1 MKFFLAIIALFL
13 GTTVQ
18 AQLPY
23 TLNLADGTTTV
34 ASPHRAG
41 INLASLNYYDNG
53 QLYKNLVAQ
62 DNFGFEN
69 TLTQQIWALT
79 KSGSTTTFCNTNQYA
94 VYPVNFW
101 AGATVSVVESSG
113 AEAGYVGT
121 VASNTAGGPACYT
134 VATPAP
140 AAFSAG
146 DEIIVTLNQFPT
158 AESCWETSTNCGIW
172 TDIQNGGK
180 LLTDSTTPYD
190 GKQSLILDATAS
202 PNAVA
207 GASLYFDSDS
217 QNHFI
222 VMNGAYEISG
232 WMKTGSIANNHV
244 LTVCAG
250 RTGNQQCKNV
260 TPTANWTRF
269 SVSISLNES
278 NTTQNSANVTAY
290 ISGANGLGQVEVDDL
305 SFVKTSGQDPTN
317 TSVFRDEFVAALRQY
332 CATETTGP
340 SCLIRNWTNQNAE
353 TMANWTAPQ
362 SAAMETIA
370 SAGAPTYGEITP
382 RLLDYL
388 NLVKLVGGVPYF
400 VEPVTFQGSDPA
412 NLVEYLA
419 STNTGSGYGQIRAN
433 QGQIE
438 PWVGTGGVFSDVY
451 ISFCNECWN
460 DSSFS
465 GQALPWRSAE
475 ANDYYHDYW
484 NRAKDVFAA
493 MRADSAFTSNIHLG
507 FNLQLGVNYAPGGL
521 DKALRG
527 MAAVGGAADYVEQA
541 PYQQSVVSNWKSDSA
556 LWGSAMEQP
565 WDDAANPLSL
575 SGYYQ
580 AVKAIQGYK
589 LCGQNGKQACF
600 ATDYEQANNTLATC
614 GVAGW
619 AGCNGITSAAI
630 DQTHEDRIN
639 AGAGQ
644 GIIAPLQVALNQS
657 RLGVTAQNYFGATEF
672 SNGTLSGMSAKI
684 SKLWGLCV
692 DYGGATSYLNGESYS
707 CRPQFLGMSVLNQA
721 IIGPEYSCSLAAGP
735 SYIWLGSLL
744 NGPTAPAL
752 GVPYVHPFCFKG
764 GSENPNQRAIVLFNT
779 NLTSSYSINFA
790 GTNVPSG
797 TCSVQQYAPSSPD
810 LLNESPSGTA
820 TNTTPATTS
829 ISSASATCGSTVTL
843 PPDSETAITFT
854 VGGVTPT
861 ATPTFTPASG
871 NYSTAQTVTLADST
885 SGAKIYYT
893 LDGSTPTTS
902 SNLYSAAIQVSSSET
917 LKAVAIASNYSV
929 SSAASATYTI
939 TTSSSAATTA
949 PVFSLRAGTYSAA
962 QNVSISAASG
972 SQIYYTTNGSAPTKS
987 STKYTSLIAIKATA
1001 TLRAVAVTAKST
1013 SAVTAA
1019 TYVIEPTIAAPVFS
1033 IPAGTYSSEQVV
1045 KITAAS
1051 GSLVYYTTNG
1061 STPTTSSPRYA
1072 GSVTI
1077 NASATL
1083 RAIAVSGKSTSA
1095 VTAAT
1100 YVIETSA
1107 SAPEF
1112 SVPAGTYSTVQNVKI
1127 IAASGAS
1134 VYYTTNGS
1142 APTTSAVKYKGLIAI
1157 KATATLRAIAV
1168 IGKKTSSMTS
1178 ATYTIVSL
1186 SAAPKISI
1194 PSGTYSATQN
1204 VKITAPTGS
1213 EIYYTTNGSTPST
1226 SSVKYAGLIA
1236 IKASSTLHAIAVNGK
1251 TRSAVASASYVIA
1264 AAAPTFVQKAGSYA
1278 TAINVQLADE
1288 TPDVVIHYTLNG
1300 KTPDASSPVYDG
1312 FVAVSSSATLKA
1324 IAIKSGLAKSAVA
1337 TASYTIKP
1345 YTATPAFGRTSG
1357 TYRGTQT
1364 ETISDATPGAVIYYT
1379 TNQSTPTTASKRYT
1393 GPFSVSGSE
1402 YIQAIAVAPEH
1413 SASFIGAAN
1422 LQINQ

>member
-1 MKFFLAIIALFL
+1 MANSRLSS
-13 GTTVQ
+13 TQ
-18 AQLPY
+18 P
-23 TLNLADGTTTV
+23 
-34 ASPHRAG
+34 PHR
-41 INLASLNYYDNG
+41 
-53 QLYKNLVAQ
+53 
-62 DNFGFEN
+62 
-69 TLTQQIWALT
+69 
-79 KSGSTTTFCNTNQYA
+79 
-94 VYPVNFW
+94 
-101 AGATVSVVESSG
+101 
-113 AEAGYVGT
+113 
-121 VASNTAGGPACYT
+121 
-134 VATPAP
+134 
-140 AAFSAG
+140 
-146 DEIIVTLNQFPT
+146 
-158 AESCWETSTNCGIW
+158 
-172 TDIQNGGK
+172 
-180 LLTDSTTPYD
+180 
-190 GKQSLILDATAS
+190 
-202 PNAVA
+202 NAVA

-290 ISGANGLGQVEVDDL
+290 ISGANGLGQVEIDDL

-475 ANDYYHDYW
+475 ANDYYPRLLEPRERCVCSHAGGLRLHLQHSPGLQSPTGSQLRPRRSRQGAPRDGGRGRRGRLRRAGALTSKASSPIGRAIPRSGVLRW
-484 NRAKDVFAA
+484 SNRGTMRLIPCHSAATTRLSRPSRATNFAA
-493 MRADSAFTSNIHLG
+493 KTVSRLASPRTTNKPITLSQPAVWPVGRAA
-507 FNLQLGVNYAPGGL
+507 
-521 DKALRG
+521 
-527 MAAVGGAADYVEQA
+527 M
-541 PYQQSVVSNWKSDSA
+541 
-556 LWGSAMEQP
+556 GSPARR
-565 WDDAANPLSL
+565 L
-575 SGYYQ
+575 
-580 AVKAIQGYK
+580 
-589 LCGQNGKQACF
+589 
-600 ATDYEQANNTLATC
+600 TRHT
-614 GVAGW
+614 
-619 AGCNGITSAAI
+619 
-630 DQTHEDRIN
+630 RI
-639 AGAGQ
+639 GSMPVQGQ

-902 SNLYSAAIQVSSSET
+902 SNLYSAAIQVSSSEDAQGGCDCFELQCQQRRICNLHDHDILERRHHRT
-917 LKAVAIASNYSV
+917 GLLASSRYL
-929 SSAASATYTI
+929 
-939 TTSSSAATTA
+939 
-949 PVFSLRAGTYSAA
+949 LR
-962 QNVSISAASG
+962 
-972 SQIYYTTNGSAPTKS
+972 
-987 STKYTSLIAIKATA
+987 
-1001 TLRAVAVTAKST
+1001 
-1013 SAVTAA
+1013 
-1019 TYVIEPTIAAPVFS
+1019 
-1033 IPAGTYSSEQVV
+1033 SSE
-1045 KITAAS
+1045 
-1051 GSLVYYTTNG
+1051 
-1061 STPTTSSPRYA
+1061 R
-1072 GSVTI
+1072 
-1077 NASATL
+1077 
-1083 RAIAVSGKSTSA
+1083 
-1095 VTAAT
+1095 
-1100 YVIETSA
+1100 
-1107 SAPEF
+1107 
-1112 SVPAGTYSTVQNVKI
+1112 
-1127 IAASGAS
+1127 
-1134 VYYTTNGS
+1134 
-1142 APTTSAVKYKGLIAI
+1142 
-1157 KATATLRAIAV
+1157 
-1168 IGKKTSSMTS
+1168 
-1178 ATYTIVSL
+1178 
-1186 SAAPKISI
+1186 
-1194 PSGTYSATQN
+1194 
-1204 VKITAPTGS
+1204 
-1213 EIYYTTNGSTPST
+1213 
-1226 SSVKYAGLIA
+1226 
-1236 IKASSTLHAIAVNGK
+1236 
-1251 TRSAVASASYVIA
+1251 
-1264 AAAPTFVQKAGSYA
+1264 
-1278 TAINVQLADE
+1278 
-1288 TPDVVIHYTLNG
+1288 
-1300 KTPDASSPVYDG
+1300 
-1312 FVAVSSSATLKA
+1312 
-1324 IAIKSGLAKSAVA
+1324 
-1337 TASYTIKP
+1337 
-1345 YTATPAFGRTSG
+1345 
-1357 TYRGTQT
+1357 
-1364 ETISDATPGAVIYYT
+1364 
-1379 TNQSTPTTASKRYT
+1379 
-1393 GPFSVSGSE
+1393 
-1402 YIQAIAVAPEH
+1402 
-1413 SASFIGAAN
+1413 
-1422 LQINQ
+1422 